1 MGIFNKEGNS
11 LQLGRR
17 SGRQKERGGSKNGI
31 SRLTVTR
38 QPGQPLPGRIAAGRL
53 QAGPFTLSCA
63 IGQAGI
69 SRNKREGDHATPAG
83 AFRLLCGFYR
93 PDRGA
98 RSLWRLPS
106 RALKPADGWC
116 DDPENASYN
125 RHVALPFR
133 ARHENL
139 WREDHLYDLV
149 IVLDHNIWPRCKYRG
164 SAIFLHCA
172 RPDLAPTEGCIAL
185 SRGDLRRLLPC
196 LARRA
201 VLTVR

>member
-11 LQLGRR
+11 RQLGRGGGRRKER
-17 SGRQKERGGSKNGI
+17 SGSEHGI

-38 QPGQPLPGRIAAGRL
+38 LPGQPPPRRTAAGRL
-53 QAGPFTLSCA
+53 QAGPFALPCA
-63 IGQAGI
+63 IGQGGI
-69 SRNKREGDHATPAG
+69 SHNKREGDHATPAG

-98 RSLWRLPS
+98 RPSWRLPS
-106 RALKPADGWC
+106 RALKPVDGWC
-116 DDPENASYN
+116 DDPENACYN
-125 RHVALPFR
+125 RRVALPFR
-133 ARHENL
+133 ARHEKL

-149 IVLDHNIWPRCKYRG
+149 IVLDHNIRPRSKYRG

-172 RPDLAPTEGCIAL
+172 RRDFAPTEGCIAL
-185 SRGDLRRLLPC
+185 SHGDLGRLLPR